1 MAPARTYLDIAAGAV
16 SDYYDWLKQAPAG
29 GVLVYWIGDLQHD
42 RGIEIPET
50 DVLRGDRRVQ
60 IATLNVIADRIR
72 EDAEEG
78 HLLLTQRRLA
88 TNVFEYRATRRRRVF
103 ITKEPQRNDDL
114 VLA

>member
-1 MAPARTYLDIAAGAV
+1 MARTLLEVAAGAV

-29 GVLVYWIGDLQHD
+29 DVLVYWVGDLQHD

-50 DVLRGDRRVQ
+50 DVLRGDRRLQ
-60 IATLNVIADRIR
+60 ISTLNVIADRVR
-72 EDAEEG
+72 EDADDG
-78 HLLLTQRRLA
+78 LLTLTQKRLA
-88 TNVFEYRATRRRRVF
+88 TNVFEYRATRRRQVF